1 MTEPGSTTPSRLIIH
16 ADMDAFY
23 ASVEQLDRPELRGRP
38 VVVGGSPEGRGV
50 VAAASYEARRFGVRS
65 AMPMARALRMCPD
78 AVRVS
83 PRFDRYHDL
92 SAAIF
97 GFYRELTPLVET
109 LALDEAFLDV
119 SAVTPNPDQEAHRVC
134 LEIKGEVRRRTG
146 LTVSVGAGA
155 SKLVAKVAS
164 GHGKPDGLVVVRSG
178 DEAAF
183 LGPLPV
189 AVLWGVG
196 PKAASALEAR
206 EIRTVAHLAEA
217 DFAVLRAIFGSRA
230 GIVAAMARGED
241 DRPVEPVRDHKSVGA
256 ERTFSRDLADGPE
269 LRAVVERIAVEVGS
283 RLGVQGLDAGT
294 VTLKLRY
301 SDFRTITRQTR
312 LAEPSAAAEV
322 LRNVACRLL
331 EQTIQ
336 PADRFRLLGITT
348 SNFAP
353 GGAAR
358 VTQLRLW

>member
-1 MTEPGSTTPSRLIIH
+1 MTASDSEAGRRLIIH

-83 PRFDRYHDL
+83 PRFDRYHEL
-92 SAAIF
+92 SQIIF

-109 LALDEAFLDV
+109 LALDEAYLDV
-119 SAVTPNPDQEAHRVC
+119 SAAAPLPDEPLRVC
-134 LEIKGEVRRRTG
+134 LEIKAEVRRRTG

-164 GHGKPDGLVVVRSG
+164 GHGKPDGVVVVPAG

-196 PKAASALEAR
+196 PKAVAALEAR
-206 EIRTVAHLAEA
+206 AIRTVAHLAEA
-217 DFAVLRAIFGSRA
+217 EPAVLRAIFGNRA
-230 GIVAAMARGED
+230 LAVAAMARGED
-241 DRPVEPVRDHKSVGA
+241 QRPVEPVRDHKSVGA
-256 ERTFSRDLADGPE
+256 ERTFSRDLGDGPE
-269 LRAVVERIAVEVGS
+269 LRAVVERIAAEVGS
-283 RLGVQGLDAGT
+283 RLGAQGLDAGT

-301 SDFRTITRQTR
+301 FDFRTITRQTR
-312 LAEPSAAAEV
+312 LGEPSADAEV

-353 GGAAR
+353 SGAAR